1 METLG
6 AAKLAKEIPAQ
17 RAVAAIVPREEI
29 TAVLTDPEGSPEL
42 SLQIVEDAGEPS
54 VIAMTW
60 SRDELA
66 RVLEGANGDNV
77 VLTFDRDEL
86 SQAIGEVEAHGLR
99 ERALVFAVV
108 ATGALGSGAAIAN
121 AMPTN
126 NDQGPAVTS
135 VPPAVFPVVESTAPA
150 APVADSTTDASSAAG
165 YTAVEATTG
174 SMLTDASSAA
184 GYASPAEPGASAGVT
199 DVSSAGGYTAAATDT
214 ASSGAMLTDVS
225 SAGGYTAATDATSS
239 GAMLTDASSAGGYTA
254 AATDTGG
261 LPGAMMTDASSSGGY
276 GTVEAAD
283 SSGQFL
289 GISQSD
295 VTGGLVAAGAIL
307 LTITG
312 ATFASRSTRPARPA

>member
-6 AAKLAKEIPAQ
+6 AARLAKEIPAQ

-29 TAVLTDPEGSPEL
+29 TAVLRDPEGSPEL

-66 RVLEGANGDNV
+66 RVLEGANGDKV

-126 NDQGPAVTS
+126 DDQGPAVTS
-135 VPPAVFPVVESTAPA
+135 VAPAVFPVVASTAPA

-174 SMLTDASSAA
+174 SIVTDASSAA

-199 DVSSAGGYTAAATDT
+199 DVSSAGGYTAATDT
-214 ASSGAMLTDVS
+214 ASSGALLTDVS
-225 SAGGYTAATDATSS
+225 SAGGYTAATDTASS
-239 GAMLTDASSAGGYTA
+239 GGVLTDVSSAGGYTA
-254 AATDTGG
+254 AATDTAG
-261 LPGAMMTDASSSGGY
+261 LPGAMLTDASSSGGY
-276 GTVEAAD
+276 GTVEETG

>member
-6 AAKLAKEIPAQ
+6 AARLAKEIPAQ

-29 TAVLTDPEGSPEL
+29 TAVLRDPEGSPEL

-66 RVLEGANGDNV
+66 RVLEGANGDKV

-135 VPPAVFPVVESTAPA
+135 VAPAVFPVVASTAPA

-174 SMLTDASSAA
+174 SIVTDASSAA
-184 GYASPAEPGASAGVT
+184 GYASPAEPEASAGVT
-199 DVSSAGGYTAAATDT
+199 DVSSAGGYTAATDT
-214 ASSGAMLTDVS
+214 ASSGGVLTDVS
-225 SAGGYTAATDATSS
+225 SAGGYTAAT
-239 GAMLTDASSAGGYTA
+239 
-254 AATDTGG
+254 
-261 LPGAMMTDASSSGGY
+261 
-276 GTVEAAD
+276 E
-283 SSGQFL
+283 
-289 GISQSD
+289 
-295 VTGGLVAAGAIL
+295 
-307 LTITG
+307 
-312 ATFASRSTRPARPA
+312 RPRRAEC